1 MLRDRI
7 LSAILFGV
15 PALAAIIAGHG
26 WLALAALIVFGFSLG
41 EFVRLVARRGH
52 RASGGLTLLWLWL
65 FVADR
70 LFPEA
75 NLLAPGTALLLLLTL
90 AWTLVRYRQGTANA
104 LTGFALTIAGSFYIG
119 WSGAHF
125 IGLRSLPDGL
135 FWTLSVVGAVW
146 MSDTGAYAV
155 GKLFGRNRI
164 MPDVSP
170 GKTWEGYAGGVLT
183 GTVASAILPLAWQA
197 LGAGPAV
204 TPVNGLIIGALVSI
218 LSPLGDFGM
227 SLVKRYAG
235 AKDSSHLIPGHGGF
249 LDRVDALLVGGLLGY
264 YFLTL
269 FVL

>member
-7 LSAILFGV
+7 LSAVLFGV
-15 PALAAIIAGHG
+15 PALAAIIAGG
-26 WLALAALIVFGFSLG
+26 IWLALAILIVFGFGLG

-70 LFPEA
+70 LFPDA
-75 NLLAPGTALLLLLTL
+75 GLLAPGIALLLLLTL

-104 LTGFALTIAGSFYIG
+104 LTGFAMTIAGSFYIG

-125 IGLRSLPDGL
+125 IALRSLPDGL
-135 FWTLSVVGAVW
+135 FWTLTVLGAVW
-146 MSDTGAYAV
+146 ATDTGAYAV
-155 GKLFGRNRI
+155 GKLLGHNRI

-170 GKTWEGYAGGVLT
+170 GKTWEGYVGGVIA
-183 GTVASAILPLAWQA
+183 GTLASALLPLAWQA
-197 LGAGPAV
+197 LGASPAV
-204 TPVNGLIIGALVSI
+204 SPMNGLIIGALVST
-218 LSPLGDFGM
+218 LSPLGDFGI

-264 YFLTL
+264 YFLML